1 MQRVLRDEILEAAA
15 PFLVI
20 TKEEIL
26 MSVEENKALVRHFI
40 EAFNTGNLAIVDEI
54 VATDFVLHDTA
65 VPEEIRGIEGV
76 KQWVN
81 LQRTAFSDM
90 RVTILDLVAEG
101 DKVAKHWT
109 FSGTHK
115 GEFGGIPPTGKQVT
129 LELALSIY
137 RFTGGKIAE
146 IWMGYNALLMMQQLG
161 VIPTPE

>member
-1 MQRVLRDEILEAAA
+1 VFRDEILKAST

-26 MSVEENKALVRHFI
+26 MSVEENKTLVRHFI
-40 EAFNTGNLAIVDEI
+40 EAFNTGNLAILDEI

-65 VPEEIRGIEGV
+65 MPEEIRGIEGA
-76 KQWVN
+76 KQWLN
-81 LQRTAFSDM
+81 MQRAAFPDM
-90 RVTILDLVAEG
+90 RVAILDLVAEG

-115 GEFGGIPPTGKQVT
+115 GDFGGIPPTGKQVT
-129 LELALSIY
+129 MELALSIY
-137 RFTGGKIAE
+137 RMAGGKIAE
-146 IWMGYNALLMMQQLG
+146 IWMAYNALLMMQQLG

>member
-1 MQRVLRDEILEAAA
+1 MQRVLRDEILQAAA

-26 MSVEENKALVRHFI
+26 MSVEENKTLVRHFI

-54 VATDFVLHDTA
+54 VATDFVLHDTFL
-65 VPEEIRGIEGV
+65 PEEIRGIEGA

-81 LQRTAFSDM
+81 MTRAAFPDI

-101 DKVAKHWT
+101 DKVTKHFT
-109 FSGTHK
+109 LSGTHK
-115 GEFGGIPPTGKQVT
+115 GDFRGIPPTGKQAT
-129 LELALSIY
+129 LELAISIY

-146 IWMGYNALLMMQQLG
+146 IWMGYNALLIMQQLG